1 MTKKTTVKKKAA
13 KKVAKK
19 ATKKVSKKATKIIAK
34 KTTAKT
40 SKRPL
45 QLCLAEEGGLVTVVV
60 NPRFAA
66 TTRKSP
72 SPRGALV
79 RVRMNPPEKELRE
92 DRHPFDVPRAL
103 AFADKV
109 ARAPIEKA
117 GAVWIDTTLGIGRV
131 TVSFVADGKDA
142 KRIGEL
148 AANLTIAPYELEE
161 VVHEKNAGERIRM
174 NAEVL
179 RIYSPTPATAASRRG
194 KVEKALASRKVDGSF
209 RRMTGL
215 DKRIL
220 TLANVKRG
228 LVWLSKTLEK
238 LDDAVIEPLGVDA
251 SYHLVAYVN
260 AHPRMRVFALALQGK
275 SPDDASDLP
284 DDIHEALLAAL
295 DIPQDEARRVAGVL
309 WDSQTFEIRGANR
322 VELVADS

>member
-1 MTKKTTVKKKAA
+1 MTKTTTVKKK
-13 KKVAKK
+13 VAKK
-19 ATKKVSKKATKIIAK
+19 TAKIVAK

-60 NPRFAA
+60 NPRFAP
-66 TTRKSP
+66 TTKSP
-72 SPRGALV
+72 SLRGALV

-131 TVSFVADGKDA
+131 TVSFVADGKNA

-179 RIYSPTPATAASRRG
+179 RIYSPTPATAPSRRG
-194 KVEKALASRKVDGSF
+194 KIEKALSSRKVDGSF
-209 RRMTGL
+209 RRMAGL
-215 DKRIL
+215 DNRIL

-228 LVWLSKTLEK
+228 LVWLSKALTK
-238 LDDAVIEPLGVDA
+238 LDAAVIEPLGLDA

-260 AHPRMRVFALALQGK
+260 AHPRMRVFALSLQGK
-275 SPDDASDLP
+275 SPNDTSDLP

-295 DIPQDEARRVAGVL
+295 DIPRDDARRVAGVL